1 MKAAY
6 VDTSCLV
13 AIAFDEPER
22 TEVASR
28 LGEHEMLLSSNLLEA
43 EFRAA
48 LARESADLD
57 EALFSWITWVLP
69 DRPLSA
75 EITRVLGAAY
85 LRGADLWHLTVVIDI
100 QDARRRSL
108 STSDGSRM
116 DRPRLAR
123 QSRHRDP
130 CNRHHPGY
138 P

>member
-1 MKAAY
+1 MKAGY

-28 LGEHEMLLSSNLLEA
+28 LGEHDMLLSSNLLEA
-43 EFRAA
+43 EFRSA

-85 LRGADLWHLTVVIDI
+85 LRGADLWHLSMAIYV
-100 QDARRRSL
+100 
-108 STSDGSRM
+108 TSDPA
-116 DRPRLAR
+116 DLTFLTLDQR
-123 QSRHRDP
+123 QREVAEALGFRV
-130 CNRHHPGY
+130 
-138 P
+138 

>member
-28 LGEHEMLLSSNLLEA
+28 LGEHDMLLSSNLLEA
-43 EFRAA
+43 EFRAV
-48 LARESADLD
+48 LARESVDLD

-75 EITRVLGAAY
+75 EITRVLGTAY
-85 LRGADLWHLTVVIDI
+85 LRGADLWHLSTAIYV
-100 QDARRRSL
+100 
-108 STSDGSRM
+108 TSDSA
-116 DRPRLAR
+116 DLTFLTLDQR
-123 QSRHRDP
+123 QREVAEALGFRS
-130 CNRHHPGY
+130 
-138 P
+138 

>member
-1 MKAAY
+1 LKAAY

-28 LGEHEMLLSSNLLEA
+28 LGEHDMLLSSNLLEA

-75 EITRVLGAAY
+75 EITRVLGTAY
-85 LRGADLWHLTVVIDI
+85 LRGADLWHLSTAIYV
-100 QDARRRSL
+100 
-108 STSDGSRM
+108 TSDSA
-116 DRPRLAR
+116 DLTFLTLDQR
-123 QSRHRDP
+123 QREVAEALGFRS
-130 CNRHHPGY
+130 
-138 P
+138 

>member
-1 MKAAY
+1 MKAGY

-48 LARESADLD
+48 LVRESADFD

-75 EITRVLGAAY
+75 EITRVLGTAY
-85 LRGADLWHLTVVIDI
+85 VRGADLWHL
-100 QDARRRSL
+100 
-108 STSDGSRM
+108 STAIYATSEPADLTFLTL
-116 DRPRLAR
+116 DQR
-123 QSRHRDP
+123 QREVAEAL
-130 CNRHHPGY
+130 GFGV
-138 P
+138 

>member
-1 MKAAY
+1 MKAGY

-22 TEVASR
+22 AEVASR
-28 LGEHEMLLSSNLLEA
+28 LGDHDMLLSSNLLEA

-75 EITRVLGAAY
+75 EITRVLGTAY
-85 LRGADLWHLTVVIDI
+85 LRGADLWHLSMAIYVTPDPT
-100 QDARRRSL
+100 DLTFLTLDRRQKEVAEALGFRV
-108 STSDGSRM
+108 
-116 DRPRLAR
+116 
-123 QSRHRDP
+123 
-130 CNRHHPGY
+130 
-138 P
+138 

>member
-28 LGEHEMLLSSNLLEA
+28 LGEHDMLLSSNLLEA

-75 EITRVLGAAY
+75 EITRVLGTAY
-85 LRGADLWHLTVVIDI
+85 LRGADLWHLSTAIYV
-100 QDARRRSL
+100 
-108 STSDGSRM
+108 TSDSA
-116 DRPRLAR
+116 DLTFLTLDQR
-123 QSRHRDP
+123 QREVAEALGFRS
-130 CNRHHPGY
+130 
-138 P
+138 

>member
-57 EALFSWITWVLP
+57 EALCEW
-69 DRPLSA
+69 
-75 EITRVLGAAY
+75 LG
-85 LRGADLWHLTVVIDI
+85 
-100 QDARRRSL
+100 
-108 STSDGSRM
+108 
-116 DRPRLAR
+116 
-123 QSRHRDP
+123 
-130 CNRHHPGY
+130 
-138 P
+138 

>member
-1 MKAAY
+1 LKAAY

-85 LRGADLWHLTVVIDI
+85 LRGADLWHLSMAIYV
-100 QDARRRSL
+100 
-108 STSDGSRM
+108 TSDPA
-116 DRPRLAR
+116 DLTFLTLDQR
-123 QSRHRDP
+123 QREVAEALGFRVP
-130 CNRHHPGY
+130 A
-138 P
+138 

>member
-75 EITRVLGAAY
+75 EITRVLGAAD
-85 LRGADLWHLTVVIDI
+85 LRGADLWHLSMAIYV
-100 QDARRRSL
+100 S
-108 STSDGSRM
+108 SDPA
-116 DRPRLAR
+116 DLTFLTLDQR
-123 QSRHRDP
+123 QREVAEALGFR
-130 CNRHHPGY
+130 G
-138 P
+138 

>member
-48 LARESADLD
+48 LVRESADLD

-85 LRGADLWHLTVVIDI
+85 LRGADLWHLSMAIYV
-100 QDARRRSL
+100 
-108 STSDGSRM
+108 TSDPA
-116 DRPRLAR
+116 DLTFLTLDQR
-123 QSRHRDP
+123 QREVAEAL
-130 CNRHHPGY
+130 GFQG
-138 P
+138 

>member
-1 MKAAY
+1 MKAGY

-13 AIAFDEPER
+13 AIAFDEPEH

-28 LGEHEMLLSSNLLEA
+28 LAEQDILLSSNLLEA

-69 DRPLSA
+69 DRPLSV

-85 LRGADLWHLTVVIDI
+85 LRGADLWHL
-100 QDARRRSL
+100 
-108 STSDGSRM
+108 STAVYVTSEPADLTFLTL
-116 DRPRLAR
+116 DQR
-123 QSRHRDP
+123 QREVAEAL
-130 CNRHHPGY
+130 GFGV
-138 P
+138 

>member
-1 MKAAY
+1 MKAGY

-28 LGEHEMLLSSNLLEA
+28 LGEQDIVLSSNLLEA

-69 DRPLSA
+69 DRPLSV
-75 EITRVLGAAY
+75 EITRVLRTAY
-85 LRGADLWHLTVVIDI
+85 LRGADLWHLSTAIYV
-100 QDARRRSL
+100 
-108 STSDGSRM
+108 TSDPGDLTFLTL
-116 DRPRLAR
+116 DRR
-123 QSRHRDP
+123 QAEVAEALGFRV
-130 CNRHHPGY
+130 
-138 P
+138 